1 MKFLYN
7 KKNIQELEEERE
19 EEVLQD
25 MEEEDK
31 TEMLQEVDD
40 TEETDLEVTEVI
52 VLEVTEEG
60 LKKKMKDQK
69 AVLEDMEEVLKIV
82 RVTTKKVSI
91 KNEIVI
97 KRKRIRD

>member
-1 MKFLYN
+1 
-7 KKNIQELEEERE
+7 
-19 EEVLQD
+19 

-31 TEMLQEVDD
+31 TEILQEVDD
-40 TEETDLEVTEVI
+40 TEVIVLEVTEVIVLEVTEVI
-52 VLEVTEEG
+52 VLEVTEED
-60 LKKKMKDQK
+60 LKKKVNQK
-69 AVLEDMEEVLKIV
+69 VVREDMEEVLKIV